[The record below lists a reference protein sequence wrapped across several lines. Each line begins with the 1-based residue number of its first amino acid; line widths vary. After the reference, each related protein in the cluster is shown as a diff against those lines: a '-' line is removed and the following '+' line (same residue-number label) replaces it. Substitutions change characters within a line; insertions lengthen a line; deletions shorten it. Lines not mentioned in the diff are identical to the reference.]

1 MKVGQAKNIIKST
14 RLYLAV
20 LIVSASSFML
30 SSCGP
35 HQQQSGKAH
44 QKANVEYSKLFS
56 RIQGTW
62 ISYEY
67 MLNLNKTH
75 SPSLSAAFM
84 EGIFSFTIDSNHL
97 VNDTL
102 HCFSWVNNHEERN
115 LWIAFDSP
123 DTLGS
128 YSIGIGNDQHVLN
141 NDNIT
146 RIKIDS
152 PYLTIYTSTFDSV
165 RYVMF
170 DRVARKSQ
178 ADYPLR
184 HYTTA
189 ALFRGEYF
197 VKDSAQLFGSGYIYF
212 DPQRVGRILGSAQY
226 DSFDINVDMMK
237 QNDSTDYMEFFDSRK
252 QTESRS
258 FIYKIRKNSL
268 SLYTNNTDNY
278 PFTLFKTEPMDTLPR
293 P

>member
-1 MKVGQAKNIIKST
+1 MQVRQKNNNIKSI
-14 RLYLAV
+14 RLHLA
-20 LIVSASSFML
+20 LFTASLGLLFL
-30 SSCGP
+30 SSCG
-35 HQQQSGKAH
+35 QQHKQNAKTHA
-44 QKANVEYSKLFS
+44 KANIDYSNLFS
-56 RIQGTW
+56 HIQGTW

-75 SPSLSAAFM
+75 SPSLSSAFM
-84 EGIFSFTIDSNHL
+84 EGIFSFTLDSNHL

-102 HCFSWVNNHEERN
+102 YCFSWVNNHEERN

-123 DTLGS
+123 DSLGS
-128 YSIGIGNDQHVLN
+128 YSTGIGNDQRVLN

-197 VKDSAQLFGSGYIYF
+197 VKDSAQVFGSGYIYF
-212 DPQRVGRILGSAQY
+212 DPQKVGRILGSAQY

-258 FIYKIRKNSL
+258 FIYKIRRNSL
-268 SLYTNNTDNY
+268 SLYSNVSGNY
-278 PFTLFKTEPMDTLPR
+278 PFTLFKTEPADTLPR